1 MSASDMRGR
10 NKEVPDV
17 AALIRATVLSA
28 SASGSAKSLLPYSIV
43 KQPSMRGP
51 VRSSSLPPCGG
62 GLGRGVTVTVVLL
75 APPLQLSPT
84 ASRACPTC
92 AR

>member
-28 SASGSAKSLLPYSIV
+28 SASGSAKSLL
-43 KQPSMRGP
+43 
-51 VRSSSLPPCGG
+51 LDF
-62 GLGRGVTVTVVLL
+62 
-75 APPLQLSPT
+75 LSEDQARPRP
-84 ASRACPTC
+84 ASNS
-92 AR
+92 